1 MLPTITGKS
10 FPPSKAETT
19 RTALTL
25 LLTLILCS
33 VHKKPVA
40 MTEAIPRPRK
50 AVPTHRTV

>member
-1 MLPTITGKS
+1 MPTNTGKS

-25 LLTLILCS
+25 LVTLILCS

-40 MTEAIPRPRK
+40 MTEAIPRPRA
-50 AVPTHRTV
+50 AVPAQRTV